1 MLITDDM
8 SKDET
13 RKKISNEWNA
23 SADTRKRWF
32 ILS

>member
-13 RKKISNEWNA
+13 RKKISNEWNV